1 MKKIWKQ
8 TIDLRKLTAS
18 DSSIMQEL
26 PQQARIV
33 HAAIS
38 PASGLEDLLD
48 FWFEFTCDYTSHQQG
63 VPPTVEFRRL
73 YVFGTGHPI
82 PDGLHYCAT
91 AVGTQFVWHLYER
104 PRVT

>member
-48 FWFEFTCDYTSHQQG
+48 FWFEFTWSFAGCMSSERVIRYRMDFITVRRQWEHSSSGICTSDR
-63 VPPTVEFRRL
+63 E
-73 YVFGTGHPI
+73 
-82 PDGLHYCAT
+82 
-91 AVGTQFVWHLYER
+91 
-104 PRVT
+104 